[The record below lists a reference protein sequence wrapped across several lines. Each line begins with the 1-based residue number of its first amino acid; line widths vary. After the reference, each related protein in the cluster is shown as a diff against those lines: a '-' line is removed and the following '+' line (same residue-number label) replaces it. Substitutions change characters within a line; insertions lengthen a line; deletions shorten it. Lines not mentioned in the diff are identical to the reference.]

1 MLKESTTKSYSVKKE
16 VLYHYDYFLDPEGG
30 PVSNNADFKPAMRD
44 AAIKRPALPTKEY
57 EVDLESEN
65 LHMSEHIFD
74 TSSIR
79 LWLNHPVKRFKP
91 TDSKHNDPFK
101 PAYR

>member
-1 MLKESTTKSYSVKKE
+1 MYNLPYRIFKVIFFY
-16 VLYHYDYFLDPEGG
+16 LILDPEAA
-30 PVSNNADFKPAMRD
+30 SLNNNADFKTATLS
-44 AAIKRPALPTKEY
+44 AAVKRPALPTKEY

-91 TDSKHNDPFK
+91 TDSKHNDPYK